1 MERAKEQALK
11 NEKRT
16 DSNVRELIFLYDEAA
31 ARTEK
36 EISTLF
42 ARYAKDNVLTSAEAA
57 KLLEGKEYS
66 RWQKS
71 IEEYIA
77 DASGAAK
84 NSKAMLEL
92 NTLAMK
98 SRISRKE
105 QLLGNIYRN
114 TMDLAG
120 DSTTKLDSL
129 LGDIL
134 KVNYFEGCFNI
145 QRELGVGFNVAKIDD
160 KTIKSILD
168 FAWSEKHYSEAVWG
182 HCDHLAALTKRE
194 LTLGFI
200 QGSSVQ
206 QMAKAIDNVMGKG
219 RYAAERLVRTESK
232 YFANQG
238 ELLSY
243 KENGVKKYRFIG
255 GGEGGSCIC
264 GSLNGQI
271 YGVDEAKP
279 GKNFPPIHPNC
290 LCIIVAAY
298 DHSIFEKRE
307 HAFPLKDNIK
317 FKEWKEK
324 YVENGGKSGIMK
336 EIKLENIPITNA
348 AIDKVPLAKCETLSR
363 GQSKQLQKRHQEL
376 LRFVQDEPPGREAI
390 CYCDMKMKVV
400 SQYLGKGM
408 NAVNA
413 TKLEIPHIAVH
424 NHPSG
429 TTFTLNDLDL
439 LMSIETMS
447 ILSAVGNDGSVFIV
461 EKSKKFDAAK
471 FARLCDKSKAAYPK
485 YKDSPENY
493 LYFMEKLLKEADG
506 CGLRYQKI
514 TV

>member
-129 LGDIL
+129 LGDML

-206 QMAKAIDNVMGKG
+206 QMAKAIDDVMGKG

-243 KENGVKKYRFIG
+243 KENGVKKYRFVG

-264 GSLNGQI
+264 GALNGKI
-271 YGVDEAKP
+271 FSVDEADP
-279 GKNFPPIHPNC
+279 GVNFPPIHPNC
-290 LCIIVAAY
+290 LCIVVAAY

-307 HAFPLKDNIK
+307 HAFPLQDNIK

-324 YVENGGKSGIMK
+324 YAERPPTPTG
-336 EIKLENIPITNA
+336 IKLSDDEEHALNSYIGSNSYKLNAKLRSGLPLSPDENRLVSSLDSALEKLPEVWDTVYRSISDVEIEDVDGFVNSYVEGTIENFSAYTSSSTSVYDDSFPIQYV
-348 AIDKVPLAKCETLSR
+348 IKSKHGKDLSVYNPNE
-363 GQSKQLQKRHQEL
+363 GEVLFS
-376 LRFVQDEPPGREAI
+376 RFTRFI
-390 CYCDMKMKVV
+390 ITKVV
-400 SQYLGKGM
+400 GR
-408 NAVNA
+408 
-413 TKLEIPHIAVH
+413 TI
-424 NHPSG
+424 
-429 TTFTLNDLDL
+429 
-439 LMSIETMS
+439 
-447 ILSAVGNDGSVFIV
+447 
-461 EKSKKFDAAK
+461 
-471 FARLCDKSKAAYPK
+471 
-485 YKDSPENY
+485 
-493 LYFMEKLLKEADG
+493 FMEEE
-506 CGLRYQKI
+506 
-514 TV
+514 